1 MLHFRNTKPEVEL
14 KNSFLINRMKIYRY
28 IPFKYL
34 RESLVTNKLYFNKV
48 NKWEDPYENFFLKQ
62 NIVDFSGKP
71 INIAESYPC
80 YYGECWTTLE
90 ESDAMWRI
98 YSVKQKELS
107 HYSKS
112 LDDVAFK
119 IEVDSEIMRKEI
131 NQSICELGY
140 VIYDKEIKY
149 TEQDEIDYAT
159 QNAENLNLRDII
171 RISLFVKRK
180 TFSHEQEYRIIIE
193 IPSIYK
199 ESREE
204 SLFIPFNMSHINEF
218 VADPRLPQDQF
229 EQIKRELLKLGVKG
243 DKIKKSKIYEQIK
256 KQMIIVDKDGYI
268 IKKDN

>member
-1 MLHFRNTKPEVEL
+1 M
-14 KNSFLINRMKIYRY
+14 
-28 IPFKYL
+28 
-34 RESLVTNKLYFNKV
+34 
-48 NKWEDPYENFFLKQ
+48 
-62 NIVDFSGKP
+62 
-71 INIAESYPC
+71 
-80 YYGECWTTLE
+80 
-90 ESDAMWRI
+90 
-98 YSVKQKELS
+98 
-107 HYSKS
+107 
-112 LDDVAFK
+112 
-119 IEVDSEIMRKEI
+119 
-131 NQSICELGY
+131 
-140 VIYDKEIKY
+140 
-149 TEQDEIDYAT
+149 
-159 QNAENLNLRDII
+159 RDII

>member
-107 HYSKS
+107 HYSK
-112 LDDVAFK
+112 K
-119 IEVDSEIMRKEI
+119 
-131 NQSICELGY
+131 SICELGY

-256 KQMIIVDKDGYI
+256 KQMLIVDKDGYI